1 DKQYDNGVSSIGS
14 FHNTKSE
21 YDSRRIG
28 ISLNASAPVG
38 ERHFL
43 EFLAEYSDESLGV
56 KGDML
61 SELGGIDS
69 YDRASWNFN
78 LQDTIALDHAGT
90 FLATPSIRWHSL
102 DGDSQLT
109 WQLALSKELSQK
121 WMIKSTYGTYARSP
135 NLYEMY
141 GDGAYI
147 LPPPGG
153 SLNWETGTQFDLGV
167 TWNDTLKSLGSP
179 KVNASLSGFFRESEN
194 LIELLMESPRYAR
207 YYNVAN
213 AEVKGVETDVSFDWE
228 KWNISLAA
236 TWIDGVNKTPDD
248 PGSTR
253 YYGMTMPNRPEWSG
267 AARLT
272 RKFSRG
278 SAFVEYQY
286 TGENFADRSE
296 KILYDAQS
304 VFNLGVK
311 YDLSPTTKLTVG
323 VNDVF
328 NDADNLRMHPN
339 GINGPTSMLWYPLE
353 GRSYYMTLDM
363 EL

>member
-1 DKQYDNGVSSIGS
+1 M
-14 FHNTKSE
+14 
-21 YDSRRIG
+21 
-28 ISLNASAPVG
+28 AVG

-43 EFLAEYSDESLGV
+43 ELLAEYSEESLNV
-56 KGDML
+56 DGDSVFL
-61 SELGGIDS
+61 HLNGISDYS
-69 YDRASWNFN
+69 RNDTDVS
-78 LQDTIALDHAGT
+78 LQDTVALDRAGT
-90 FLATPSIRWHSL
+90 FLATPSLRWHSI
-102 DGDSQLT
+102 DGENHLT
-109 WQLALSKELSQK
+109 WQVALTKEFSER
-121 WMIKSTYGTYARSP
+121 WMLKGAYGTYARAP
-135 NLYEMY
+135 NMYERY
-141 GDGAYI
+141 GDGAFI
-147 LPPPGG
+147 LPSRS
-153 SLNWETGTQFDLGV
+153 SLMWETGTQFDLGV
-167 TWNDTLKSLGSP
+167 IWSDAIKQLGGANANVALYAFWRDTDD
-179 KVNASLSGFFRESEN
+179 
-194 LIELLMESPRYAR
+194 LIEFYMEGPRYAR
-207 YYNVAN
+207 YDNIAKSQVN
-213 AEVKGVETDVSFDWE
+213 GAEVSAAFDWE
-228 KWNISLAA
+228 RWQVTLSG
-236 TWIDGVNKTPDD
+236 TWMEGVNKS
-248 PGSTR
+248 PGEGSYR
-253 YYGMTMPNRPEWSG
+253 YYGMTLPNRPEWSG